1 MSDEEKKIIIDTYKN
16 VSADLKFGA
25 DQLKEAGSRSFARQM
40 EKASDGVQTNIA
52 ILQGKYKYKE
62 KSIKEYF
69 EALAEWMAA
78 HREDFYHAAEL
89 LALGY
94 ILGRIF

>member
-1 MSDEEKKIIIDTYKN
+1 MNDEEKKIIIDTYSN
-16 VSADLKFGA
+16 VVDDLQLGA
-25 DQLKEAGSRSFARQM
+25 EQLKEAGNRSFARRL
-40 EKASDGVQTNIA
+40 EKVSDGVQTNIA
-52 ILQGKYKYKE
+52 ILQGKIEYE
-62 KSIKEYF
+62 KTGIKEYLN
-69 EALAEWMAA
+69 ALMEWLTA